1 MAEIRGPYYSA
12 IGPSYLS
19 DVLKTM
25 GAHIDS
31 LEFAGSSFSLFPE
44 PALCELIDLAHA
56 HGVYV
61 STGGGSAGG
70 GSAAA
75 VVVDRYLAM
84 SRALGFDVIEISTGF
99 LSLPLKD

>member
-1 MAEIRGPYYSA
+1 MTEIRGPYYSA

-61 STGGGSAGG
+61 STGGGSA
-70 GSAAA
+70 AA